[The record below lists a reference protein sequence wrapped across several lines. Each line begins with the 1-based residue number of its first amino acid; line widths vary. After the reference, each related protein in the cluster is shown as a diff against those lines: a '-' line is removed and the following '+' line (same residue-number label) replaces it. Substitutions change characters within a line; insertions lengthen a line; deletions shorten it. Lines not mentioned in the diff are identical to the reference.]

1 MHQLKVQFCPLAVA
15 LQQHCTCICFA
26 ICFHYPT
33 ELLLS
38 VGLARGLWTS
48 LYLVGMGGLSC
59 VSLPDIM
66 VFFALYSNNFSE
78 SLGLRSKILQKIKE
92 LRIKTVS
99 VSIAVPDEFLCPI
112 TRELMK
118 DPVIA
123 AGMTLSNVE

>member
-1 MHQLKVQFCPLAVA
+1 MAVN
-15 LQQHCTCICFA
+15 
-26 ICFHYPT
+26 
-33 ELLLS
+33 
-38 VGLARGLWTS
+38 ARTTS
-48 LYLVGMGGLSC
+48 L
-59 VSLPDIM
+59 PHIM

-92 LRIKTVS
+92 LKIKTVS

-123 AGMTLSNVE
+123 AGMTLSNAE